1 MDKLIVIVGATATQK
16 SKLALTLAQDLNT
29 EIINADSFQVYREL
43 NVGINKPTEQE
54 LKDIKHH
61 FINCISIYDE
71 FDIKIYQDWCNQ
83 KINEIHQSNK
93 IPILCGGSNL
103 YIDAVIKGY
112 DLNKSDGR
120 NEIKYFDNWSYDQ
133 IYNYVLEHDKQ
144 EALKINYNNTK
155 RIIRAAQII
164 YTTNKPKSEI
174 DNQKDQYIYDT
185 FIIETCT
192 ERDKLYERI
201 NNRVDQM
208 ISNSWVQE
216 VNNLYIQNPNII
228 NLQALKAIGYKQIL
242 DSIINNNIIN
252 IDLIKQTTRQL
263 AKKQMT
269 WNRNKYNLVHKF
281 DISTDNYENL
291 INKIRNFLD

>member
-1 MDKLIVIVGATATQK
+1 MNKVIVIVGATATQK
-16 SKLALTLAQDLNT
+16 SKLALELAKDLNT
-29 EIINADSFQVYREL
+29 EIINADSFQVYKEL
-43 NVGINKPTEQE
+43 NIGINKPTEQE

-61 FINCISIYDE
+61 FINCISIYDA
-71 FDIKIYQDWCNQ
+71 FDIKIYQDWCTQ
-83 KINEIHQSNK
+83 KINELNKSNK

-112 DLNKSDGR
+112 DLSKADGR
-120 NEIKYFDNWSYDQ
+120 NEIKYFDNWSYDE

-155 RIIRAAQII
+155 RIVRAAQII

-174 DNQKDQYIYDT
+174 DNQKNQYIYDT

-192 ERDKLYERI
+192 DRNVLYERI
-201 NNRVDQM
+201 NYRVDQM
-208 ISNSWVQE
+208 ISNGWMQE
-216 VNNLYIQNPNII
+216 VNNLYLQDPNII
-228 NLQALKAIGYKQIL
+228 TLQAMKAIGYKQIIE
-242 DSIINNNIIN
+242 SIINSDVVNVE
-252 IDLIKQTTRQL
+252 LIKQTTRQL

-281 DISTDNYENL
+281 DISTDNYQNL
-291 INKIRNFLD
+291 IDKLRNFLN